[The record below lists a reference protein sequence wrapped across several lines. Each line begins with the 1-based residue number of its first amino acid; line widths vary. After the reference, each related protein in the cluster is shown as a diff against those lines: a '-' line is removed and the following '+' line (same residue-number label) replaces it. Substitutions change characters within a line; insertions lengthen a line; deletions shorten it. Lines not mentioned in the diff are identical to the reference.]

1 MIPFQSDS
9 ILFFFSGIC
18 RISPAGLGF
27 NRYLRRFLLAADPS
41 GSAFLPFPFS
51 VKYPGVSRRFASE
64 LILSHPPHCCQYF
77 PAFFFWNIPHRTDP
91 MRMTVLNVS
100 HTDKTVN
107 TSPRFF
113 SPFFSHRVRIPLIPL
128 SFSRYYNVLYQEK
141 IISRTIQCFFFIFA
155 FSNSK
160 SHNDFHH
167 HSYCSKFIRVSENTD
182 QTHFS
187 IYYLIYIFI
196 TEQSFADNSSPSTSV
211 KI

>member
-1 MIPFQSDS
+1 MIPFQ
-9 ILFFFSGIC
+9 
-18 RISPAGLGF
+18 SPAGLGF

-141 IISRTIQCFFFIFA
+141 IISRTIQCFFSFLRLVIVNHTMISTTTVIAANSYGYLKILTKHIFLFIISFIFLLQ
-155 FSNSK
+155 S
-160 SHNDFHH
+160 
-167 HSYCSKFIRVSENTD
+167 RVL
-182 QTHFS
+182 QIIHRHPH
-187 IYYLIYIFI
+187 
-196 TEQSFADNSSPSTSV
+196 Q
-211 KI
+211 